1 MNEPIPEPLR
11 GADIIAWA
19 GPVTRALNS
28 LPGKVGATFRNERD
42 RRGASSPD
50 MGCWKIVVATREEE
64 DEETGDTV
72 SKPIRKFANQFY
84 MDGEYNLA
92 ELELDDAVEDF
103 VCQGTLAE
111 NEEYTEADRPFVCL
125 KVPATTDATADPT
138 LDGYKTVEELQA
150 AQKEVAY
157 VIKPLYKFTH
167 GGAVAVD
174 FRNCPEFQ
182 VSEILP

>member
-11 GADIIAWA
+11 EADVIAWA
-19 GPVTRALNS
+19 RPVTRALNS
-28 LPGKVGATFRNERD
+28 LPDKVGATFRNERD

-92 ELELDDAVEDF
+92 KLELDDAVEDF
-103 VCQGTLAE
+103 VCQGTLGE

-125 KVPATTDATADPT
+125 KVPATTDATADPM
-138 LDGYKTVEELQA
+138 LAGYKTLEELQT
-150 AQKEVAY
+150 AQKDVAW

-182 VSEILP
+182 MSEILP